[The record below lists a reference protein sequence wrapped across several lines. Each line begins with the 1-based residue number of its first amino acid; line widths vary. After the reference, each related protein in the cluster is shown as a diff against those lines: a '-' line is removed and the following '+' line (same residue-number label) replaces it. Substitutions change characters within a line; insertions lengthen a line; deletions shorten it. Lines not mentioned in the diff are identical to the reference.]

1 MAIKYR
7 MSAQFTEGKRYTFYI
22 LHPLQRIESFRAN
35 FLKHLKKSL
44 ILNNFTESRFTDKTV
59 NMSELSLPFEW
70 VYHTEDLE
78 DILGGESCIPL
89 ELVMIIN
96 EYW

>member
-1 MAIKYR
+1 M
-7 MSAQFTEGKRYTFYI
+7 QFTKGKRYTFYI
-22 LHPLQRIESFRAN
+22 LCPHRTESFRAN
-35 FLKHLKKSL
+35 FLNLLGKSL
-44 ILNNFTESRFTDKTV
+44 ILNNFTKRRSSDKTL

-78 DILGGESCIPL
+78 DIIGGEWHIPL
-89 ELVMIIN
+89 ELVTIIN